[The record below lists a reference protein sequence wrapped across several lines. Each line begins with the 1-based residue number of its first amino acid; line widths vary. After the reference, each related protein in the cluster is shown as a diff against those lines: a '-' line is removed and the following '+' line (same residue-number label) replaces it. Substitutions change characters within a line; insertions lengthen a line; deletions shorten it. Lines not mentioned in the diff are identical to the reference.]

1 MVNASLNWG
10 SIVGI
15 VLAVGGAMLYFMRS
29 FKPALARDYD
39 VFFAAIGLLCGGV
52 FFFQGWR
59 LDPILQ
65 FGVFLLAGT
74 TMFFAYE
81 SVRLRG
87 VAVEGARR
95 SSYFDDEPAP
105 APINPAGGLRGG
117 WDESYERFEE
127 PQPLRRRF
135 SSRDGDDAD
144 RSEGDFYRPRRTSRA
159 AIPEQAASRRRGNQ
173 EEESWSEDS
182 ERSRRMARFGRQD
195 DDAKNSSNFGER
207 RSTRQDQ
214 RRGSRPAAKQQTTS
228 RSQLDNEPRP
238 SSRGEYGSTKKP
250 GVPQGAPI
258 RSDAEDA
265 AYSPV
270 KPRSTGARSTA
281 ARSSGSRSTG
291 SRSTGS
297 RSTGSSSSQPQID
310 PSANMP
316 ESAPSRPSSSFPEAG
331 RSAPRSSRPRD
342 NSSRFD
348 D

>member
-1 MVNASLNWG
+1 MSLMNALRSPSRFGGVSPVEMAMTLIVQRG
-10 SIVGI
+10 ISIGPVGPQELQYRNKLQAVVVGI
-15 VLAVGGAMLYFMRS
+15 
-29 FKPALARDYD
+29 K
-39 VFFAAIGLLCGGV
+39 
-52 FFFQGWR
+52 
-59 LDPILQ
+59 
-65 FGVFLLAGT
+65 
-74 TMFFAYE
+74 
-81 SVRLRG
+81 
-87 VAVEGARR
+87 RR
-95 SSYFDDEPAP
+95 SL
-105 APINPAGGLRGG
+105 GLRTPNVHG
-117 WDESYERFEE
+117 
-127 PQPLRRRF
+127 
-135 SSRDGDDAD
+135 
-144 RSEGDFYRPRRTSRA
+144 
-159 AIPEQAASRRRGNQ
+159 
-173 EEESWSEDS
+173 
-182 ERSRRMARFGRQD
+182 GRQD

-270 KPRSTGARSTA
+270 KPRSTGARSAA

-291 SRSTGS
+291 SRSSGS
-297 RSTGSSSSQPQID
+297 RSSGSSSSQPQID